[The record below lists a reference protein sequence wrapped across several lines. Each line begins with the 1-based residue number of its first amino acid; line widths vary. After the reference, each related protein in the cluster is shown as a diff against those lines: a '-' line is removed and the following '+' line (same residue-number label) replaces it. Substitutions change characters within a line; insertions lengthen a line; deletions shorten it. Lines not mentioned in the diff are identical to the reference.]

1 MNYYIYETENL
12 INGKKYIGKRCT
24 DRSVFNDYYLGSG
37 INLNKA
43 IEKYGKENFRK
54 QILEIC
60 SSKKELSE
68 KEKQYIEK
76 VDAPNNPMYYN
87 ISAGGDGGNTYAG
100 KTEEELKEIVD
111 KIQKNRHLDK
121 HTEESRRKMS
131 KTTKERYK
139 KENHPLYGKHHSKET
154 KEKLSKKLKGCKFSE
169 ERNKMISEKTKG
181 GKNHNARKVECIET
195 GEKFECIADV
205 TKKYGIDR
213 HKIIDSCRNKRKSGI
228 LINDLETHWKYID

>member
-68 KEKQYIEK
+68 KEKQY
-76 VDAPNNPMYYN
+76 
-87 ISAGGDGGNTYAG
+87 
-100 KTEEELKEIVD
+100 
-111 KIQKNRHLDK
+111 
-121 HTEESRRKMS
+121 
-131 KTTKERYK
+131 
-139 KENHPLYGKHHSKET
+139 
-154 KEKLSKKLKGCKFSE
+154 
-169 ERNKMISEKTKG
+169 
-181 GKNHNARKVECIET
+181 